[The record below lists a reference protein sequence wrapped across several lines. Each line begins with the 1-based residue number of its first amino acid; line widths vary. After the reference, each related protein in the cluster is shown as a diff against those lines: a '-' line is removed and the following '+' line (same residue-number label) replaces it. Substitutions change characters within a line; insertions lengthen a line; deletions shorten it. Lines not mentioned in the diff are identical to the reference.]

1 MKYLIPLGLVGV
13 IIVVVVVFVLRSR
26 NKDEAPARAAGGGG
40 DRGAAA
46 QGGGVRVNWLV
57 GVAGPVDGKTFHI
70 GERTVTIGRGVS
82 NFVQI
87 TDDDDAS
94 RVHCQLKPTRDGV
107 EVKDMG
113 SGNGT
118 FVDDE
123 KVTERLLQGGE
134 RLKTGHSEFIYHRR
148 AEFDVNHG
156 LDRKA
161 AGKGAIKATMLGGKQ
176 SLKGMAEAALDEFD
190 GDEYK
195 AAESLG
201 LKVEDFRRLLE
212 SRS

>member
-1 MKYLIPLGLVGV
+1 MKYLIPLGFFVV
-13 IIVVVVVFVLRSR
+13 VIVVVWVVLRGR
-26 NKDEAPARAAGGGG
+26 NKDAASPKAAGGGDPASKAG
-40 DRGAAA
+40 PSS
-46 QGGGVRVNWLV
+46 GVRLNWLV
-57 GVAGPVDGKTFHI
+57 GVAGPVDGKTFHM

-87 TDDDDAS
+87 TDDGNAS

-107 EVKDMG
+107 EVKDMD

-118 FVDDE
+118 FVNGE
-123 KVTERLLQGGE
+123 KVTEVLLKQGE
-134 RLKTGHSEFIYHRR
+134 RLKVGDSEFIYHRR

-161 AGKGAIKATMLGGKQ
+161 VGKGSVKATMLGGSQ
-176 SLKGMAEAALDEFD
+176 SLKGMAETALEDSG
-190 GDEYK
+190 GDMFK

-201 LKVEDFRRLLE
+201 LKVEDFRRIIE
-212 SRS
+212 G